1 MHPNSSDLDHS
12 IKTLSRKK
20 AHSLLFFDTL
30 LFGAKSLDIVNVRH
44 RKIKHASCLR
54 GSLLCQSV

>member
-1 MHPNSSDLDHS
+1 MHPNSFDLDHS

-30 LFGAKSLDIVNVRH
+30 LFGAKSLDIVNVIH
-44 RKIKHASCLR
+44 RQIKRASCLR
-54 GSLLCQSV
+54 GSFLCQSV